1 MNKYTTL
8 VNGIKMPVLNFGT
21 GALRN
26 VKMSVVNAIKCGLR
40 AIDTAQSYNNEE
52 EVGKAIKYC
61 IDNNIVKRED
71 LFIVVKLNA
80 HKPVSFEIAKNS
92 FFDSLKKLNI
102 DYADQYLIHAP
113 NFTPKD
119 KWKKINADV
128 WKAFE
133 ELYNDNFVKS
143 IGVSNF
149 NILHIEELLKTAK
162 ITPMINQ
169 IDLNPRW
176 QQRELVAY
184 CQKKNITISAA
195 YSLIYG
201 QEMNNLILKDIAEK
215 YNKTVPNILLKW
227 SCQKGYLPIFR
238 SSNIEHLK
246 ENINICDFEISNDD
260 MMKIDTL
267 NSHPTGCGGTTPESW
282 YQYYTVLEQLYT
294 VNDKL
299 VYKLFGVVKF
309 FKYQRVNDNTYKL
322 YFCGIPILTKKIKI
336 NGYSLKLFS
345 FIKIFDVIV
354 RRKQAKQFLPK
365 YEDKK

>member
-21 GALRN
+21 GALPN

-162 ITPMINQ
+162 ISPMINQ

-201 QEMNNLILKDIAEK
+201 QEMNNLILKDIAEN

-227 SCQKGYLPIFR
+227 SCQKGFLPIFR

-246 ENINICDFEISNDD
+246 ENINICDFELSNEDID
-260 MMKIDTL
+260 KIDTL
-267 NSHPTGCGGTTPESW
+267 NSHPTGCSGTTPESW
-282 YQYYTVLEQLYT
+282 YAYYSVLEQLY
-294 VNDKL
+294 L
-299 VYKLFGVVKF
+299 VDEKIVFKLFGKIRF
-309 FKYQRVNDNTYKL
+309 LKEQRINENTYKI
-322 YFCGIPILTKKIKI
+322 YFMGIPFITKSLTKD
-336 NGYSLKLFS
+336 GYKLMLFSIIKLF
-345 FIKIFDVIV
+345 DVNV
-354 RRKQAKQFLPK
+354 RRVQTQYFLPR
-365 YEDKK
+365 YED